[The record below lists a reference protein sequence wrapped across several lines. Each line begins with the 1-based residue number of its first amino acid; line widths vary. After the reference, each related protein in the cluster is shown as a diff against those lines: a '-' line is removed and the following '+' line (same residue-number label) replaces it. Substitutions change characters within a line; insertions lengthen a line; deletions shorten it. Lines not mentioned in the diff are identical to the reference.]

1 MTAELPDEYGI
12 GTTLPLFFVLTI
24 PNLYP
29 SPNNSATR
37 LLCFVT
43 NPNNLS
49 HRNIPNSP
57 ATLQASIELRT

>member
-12 GTTLPLFFVLTI
+12 WNYVALTI